1 MKILFHICF
10 FKISKDK
17 TCGRDFPVGV
27 EGDIKVGLGC
37 IDSDNTLAL
46 WDNGWLLGYRGASVS
61 NSNLAVCLELGGGVT
76 SMEGLLTFGIGN
88 SNPSLSLN
96 ILDVAGLLVLLSNED
111 ALIAKKENHKK

>member
-1 MKILFHICF
+1 M
-10 FKISKDK
+10 
-17 TCGRDFPVGV
+17 
-27 EGDIKVGLGC
+27 
-37 IDSDNTLAL
+37 
-46 WDNGWLLGYRGASVS
+46 S
-61 NSNLAVCLELGGGVT
+61 NSNLVVCLELGGGVT

>member
-1 MKILFHICF
+1 M
-10 FKISKDK
+10 
-17 TCGRDFPVGV
+17 
-27 EGDIKVGLGC
+27 
-37 IDSDNTLAL
+37 
-46 WDNGWLLGYRGASVS
+46 S

-111 ALIAKKENHKK
+111 AFFSRKRNHIKIIL